1 MTPPR
6 ESFIVGLRVRHA
18 SPNTVEMYV
27 KVIEEFSKFHDKSP
41 LAMVE
46 EDVQTFLFH
55 CVNIRQFSPATTNL
69 YISAMRSF
77 YEIVDPLNPIMN
89 HFRKLHVEKKIPH
102 ILSMGEVIQII
113 NAVPTVKYRAA
124 LAVMYSGGLRIHE
137 CLTLEPQHIDRS
149 RMAIRVENGKG
160 NKDRYT
166 ILSSRALSLLEQHYR
181 MNRPQRFL
189 FEGRDM
195 RPMCDTSVSTA
206 LKNAAVKVGIN
217 RPVYPHLLRHCFA
230 THLLERGVEL
240 EIIQKMMGHRY
251 ISTTAHYAH
260 ITPEMLRKVVSPLDS
275 LSGGHHE

>member
-1 MTPPR
+1 MTPER

-18 SPNTVEMYV
+18 SPKTVEMYV
-27 KVIEEFSKFHDKSP
+27 KVIEEFSNFHDKSP

-77 YEIVDPLNPIMN
+77 YAIVDPLNPIMN

-102 ILSMGEVIQII
+102 ILSMGEVRKIV

-124 LAVMYSGGLRIHE
+124 IAVMYSGGLRIHE
-137 CLTLEPQHIDRS
+137 CLTLQPKHIDRS

-160 NKDRYT
+160 NKPR
-166 ILSSRALSLLEQHYR
+166 L
-181 MNRPQRFL
+181 FL

-206 LKNAAVKVGIN
+206 LKDAAAKVGIN

-230 THLLERGVEL
+230 THLLENGVEL

-260 ITPEMLRKVVSPLDS
+260 ITPEMLRKVVSPLDT
-275 LSGGHHE
+275 LMGRQHG